1 MIDECVEV
9 FEKMLDND
17 KNLMLDTY
25 TLSQG
30 IYVIVNK
37 NGNIVSRTD
46 TRKSKDDKE
55 VDITIKD
62 YKRLAF
68 YDYNSKLLDMNKCLD
83 DKKKIH
89 SNNYLAFSVKIGSIV
104 NNLLTED
111 IIDKYYDFL
120 QNPSIK
126 YAGKTKEIYNRFVEQ
141 EGNPDISKI
150 EIIRTWIKENIFNIL
165 DTFEIDNKDE
175 GLYLK
180 VFFEAD
186 LTEYEREN
194 RRYLYPKI
202 YNQNKYT
209 IFSADVIYGVPND
222 NITLNDNKKFL
233 RNLAKNN
240 TTPYL
245 LDIENTLLRSEFFKY
260 LSNFIRQSKTNVYV
274 DTTKNSITAYENT
287 ETPDYISS
295 GYYLRIENKN
305 GNAAIVDHNNIVNF
319 NGNLKKSFVYKNYI
333 GTKSL
338 EDYRAYNNRI
348 EICNL
353 IDEIF
358 FNCKLK
364 KHFFSESKEIKKVST
379 LMKTNIIKAR
389 NIVFDWTYKGIDYGL
404 EKVLKEVGLSFII
417 SSLIA
422 DKNEFITIKQLN
434 FLLSI
439 NNYFNEGGNNMGDIL
454 QNIKRNIEQKVL
466 NEPEE
471 TPITTDDEYYYAVGQ
486 LTKYFIL
493 QSKSQ
498 STNHSFLRPIINVGN
513 DKVLKNKIM
522 DLHAKF
528 DHAINN
534 TDKRVERLISL
545 IFSYTPNGKL
555 QKDKVLLGYTSKNV
569 IFTKREDV
577 NNE

>member
-62 YKRLAF
+62 YKKLTF
-68 YDYNSKLLDMNKCLD
+68 YDYNSRILDMNKAIDHD
-83 DKKKIH
+83 DKKIH

-126 YAGKTKEIYNRFVEQ
+126 YTGKTKEIYDRFVEQ
-141 EGNPDISKI
+141 EGIPDINKI
-150 EIIRTWIKENIFNIL
+150 ETIRTWIKENIFNIL
-165 DTFEIDNKDE
+165 DDFEIDNKDE

-180 VFFEAD
+180 IFFEAD
-186 LTEYEREN
+186 LAEYEREN

-209 IFSADVIYGVPND
+209 IFSDDVIYGVPND
-222 NITLNDNKKFL
+222 NITLNEKKDFL
-233 RNLAKNN
+233 KNLAKNN

-245 LDIENTLLRSEFFKY
+245 LDIESTLLRNEFFKY

-287 ETPDYISS
+287 ETPDYITS

-319 NGNLKKSFVYKNYI
+319 NGNLKNSFVYKNYI

-358 FNCKLK
+358 FNSKLK
-364 KHFFSESKEIKKVST
+364 KHFFSEPKEIKKVSS
-379 LMKTNIIKAR
+379 LMKTNIIKTR
-389 NIVFDWTYKGIDYGL
+389 NIVFDWTYKGIDHGL
-404 EKVLKEVGLSFII
+404 EKVLKEVGLSF
-417 SSLIA
+417 SVNSLINEQ
-422 DKNEFITIKQLN
+422 NEFVAIKQLN
-434 FLLSI
+434 LLLSI
-439 NNYFNEGGNNMGDIL
+439 NEYFNKGGNNMGDIL
-454 QNIKRNIEQKVL
+454 QSIKRNIEQKVL

-486 LTKYFIL
+486 LVKYL
-493 QSKSQ
+493 SLKSESK
-498 STNHSFLRPIINVGN
+498 NKHSFLKPIANTSN
-513 DKVLKNKIM
+513 DKILKNKLYI
-522 DLHAKF
+522 LYEKF
-528 DHAINN
+528 EHAIDDS
-534 TDKRVERLISL
+534 DKRVARLVSL
-545 IFSYTPNGKL
+545 VLSYTPSGKI

-569 IFTKREDV
+569 IFTKREDID
-577 NNE
+577 NE